1 MPLPGWQR
9 GYAGDCRSPDPGS
22 NPGPGFPYF
31 GSIHNFEFSKWFR
44 FLPCRCNRTTIGLAS
59 PWLSDVSGE
68 DVQKKLR
75 NYRDFRYEFTGAGE
89 PELGV
94 TGYLTYLSN
103 IFKVV
108 NKDLGEY
115 TRDDVR
121 KVIAHY
127 QAKANRGKISLKL
140 F

>member
-1 MPLPGWQR
+1 M
-9 GYAGDCRSPDPGS
+9 
-22 NPGPGFPYF
+22 
-31 GSIHNFEFSKWFR
+31 
-44 FLPCRCNRTTIGLAS
+44 
-59 PWLSDVSGE
+59 
-68 DVQKKLR
+68 
-75 NYRDFRYEFTGAGE
+75 
-89 PELGV
+89 GV